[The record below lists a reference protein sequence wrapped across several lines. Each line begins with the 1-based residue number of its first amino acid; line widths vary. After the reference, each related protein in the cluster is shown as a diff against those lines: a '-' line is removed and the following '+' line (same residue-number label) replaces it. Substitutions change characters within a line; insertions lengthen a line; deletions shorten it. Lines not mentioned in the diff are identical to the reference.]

1 MPPEKPFLAFDT
13 TAAHCAAA
21 LLLGGDCIA
30 LAREEMAKGQA
41 ERLMPMIEEM
51 LAAAGYRWA
60 DLGGV
65 GVGTG
70 PGNFTGIRIS
80 VAAARGLALGL
91 GVRAVGVTGLEALAH
106 GAQGRCRVALPASR
120 GAVYVQDY
128 YGETALAAPFERAA
142 DDPALWPD
150 DPAVTLIGDW
160 PDPPAG
166 MPHRLIRPDA
176 KTRLR
181 ALARIGA
188 RRLGQDAPPPAPF
201 YMRAADAAPA
211 SDPPPRILDDPA

>member
-1 MPPEKPFLAFDT
+1 MPPDKPLLAFDT

-21 LLLGGDCIA
+21 LLLRGVCIA
-30 LAREEMAKGQA
+30 IAREEMAKGQA
-41 ERLMPMIEEM
+41 ERLMPMMEEM
-51 LAAAGYRWA
+51 LAGAGFHWG

-65 GVGTG
+65 AVGTG

-91 GVRAVGVTGLEALAH
+91 GVKAVGVTGLEVLAH
-106 GAQGRCRVALPASR
+106 GAQGRSRVALPASR
-120 GAVYVQDY
+120 GALYLQDFD
-128 YGETALAAPFERAA
+128 GETALAAPFEATADGAA
-142 DDPALWPD
+142 FWPEDPGIA
-150 DPAVTLIGDW
+150 LIGDW
-160 PDPPAG
+160 PELPAG
-166 MPHRLIRPDA
+166 KSNALIRPDA
-176 KTRLR
+176 ETRLR

-188 RRLGQDAPPPAPF
+188 HRMHEDTAPPAPF